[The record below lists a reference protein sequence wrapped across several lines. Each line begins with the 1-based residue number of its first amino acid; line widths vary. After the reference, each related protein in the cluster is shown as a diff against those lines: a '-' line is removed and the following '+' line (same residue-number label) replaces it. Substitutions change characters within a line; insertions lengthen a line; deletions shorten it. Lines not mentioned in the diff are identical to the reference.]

1 MATNRTFSRQNAY
14 RYSVYRLNTMIE
26 LIDFSKSYG
35 SKKDFAAKDVSLT
48 IKDGC
53 ITGLLGP
60 NGSGKTTIMKA
71 ICGFHFPTQGKIKI
85 TQSNG
90 QSFYTDENPEL
101 CMKYIGYV
109 PEIPLL
115 PKDMRVSDFLRYAA
129 QTHEIKN
136 NEIQE
141 ASNRVIKECSL
152 EKLLTKKIKT
162 LSKGQQQRVSF
173 AQAIIH
179 NPQNLIL
186 DEPVSGLDPA
196 QILQMRDLI
205 QKLSKT
211 KAILMST
218 HLLQEVYSLCSQ
230 ICIISG
236 GRFAAQGTEAQIVQ
250 SAGAKNLEEAFVKL
264 TAENDE

>member
-1 MATNRTFSRQNAY
+1 
-14 RYSVYRLNTMIE
+14 MIE
-26 LIDFSKSYG
+26 LNNFCKSYNSKSNL
-35 SKKDFAAKDVSLT
+35 AASDVSLK
-48 IKDGC
+48 IADGS

-71 ICGFHFPTQGKIKI
+71 ICGFHFPTKGSI
-85 TQSNG
+85 TITAPDGS
-90 QSFYTDENPEL
+90 SFTTDENPEL

-115 PKDMRVSDFLRYAA
+115 PKDMRVLDFLRYAA
-129 QTHEIKN
+129 ESHGIPKDKS
-136 NEIQE
+136 QE
-141 ASNRVIKECSL
+141 ACDLVIKECSI
-152 EKLLTKKIKT
+152 ESLLSKKIKT

-179 NPQNLIL
+179 NPPNLIL

-205 QKLSKT
+205 KKLAKT

-218 HLLQEVYSLCSQ
+218 HILQEVRSLCDTLYIVSEGK
-230 ICIISG
+230 ITASG
-236 GRFAAQGTEAQIVQ
+236 SEEEVTKQAGT
-250 SAGAKNLEEAFVKL
+250 KTLEEAFIKL
-264 TAENDE
+264 TQGGAE

>member
-1 MATNRTFSRQNAY
+1 MIK
-14 RYSVYRLNTMIE
+14 LNN
-26 LIDFSKSYG
+26 FSKSYS
-35 SKKDFAAKDVSLT
+35 SKSAPAAVDVSLK
-48 IKDGC
+48 IADGS

-71 ICGFHFPTQGKIKI
+71 ICGFHFPTSGSIKI
-85 TQSNG
+85 TSQDGSSFTTDQS
-90 QSFYTDENPEL
+90 PEL

-115 PKDMRVSDFLRYAA
+115 PKDMRVLDFLRYAA
-129 QTHEIKN
+129 DTHGIPKEKT
-136 NEIQE
+136 EE
-141 ASNRVIKECSL
+141 ACDLVIKECSL
-152 EKLLTKKIKT
+152 EKLLSKKIKT

-179 NPQNLIL
+179 NPPNLIL

-205 QKLSKT
+205 KKLSKT

-218 HLLQEVYSLCSQ
+218 HILQEVRSLCDSLY
-230 ICIISG
+230 IMSNGKITAS
-236 GRFAAQGTEAQIVQ
+236 GTEEDITKK
-250 SAGAKNLEEAFVKL
+250 AGTKSLEDAFIKL
-264 TAENDE
+264 TQTSGE